1 MLTEVMEHFGLRQ
14 ELHAA
19 GFYETEHHRQTI
31 KDIRA
36 TVGGGRLIAVTGIVG
51 SGKTKLLR
59 GLQAELDREGK
70 VLVSKSLSVDKDR
83 TTLPTPH
90 RGAVLRLVAGR
101 SRGYHAGRAARTR
114 PAGAVPPRPQ
124 AGRAVC
130 RRSP

>member
-51 SGKTKLLR
+51 SGKTMLLR
-59 GLQAELDREGK
+59 RLQAELDREGK

-83 TTLPTPH
+83 ATCRRSSRRCSTTCRRT
-90 RGAVLRLVAGR
+90 R
-101 SRGYHAGRAARTR
+101 SRGYPRRVSGANAICRSCSAA
-114 PAGAVPPRPQ
+114 AVSLSRC
-124 AGRAVC
+124 C